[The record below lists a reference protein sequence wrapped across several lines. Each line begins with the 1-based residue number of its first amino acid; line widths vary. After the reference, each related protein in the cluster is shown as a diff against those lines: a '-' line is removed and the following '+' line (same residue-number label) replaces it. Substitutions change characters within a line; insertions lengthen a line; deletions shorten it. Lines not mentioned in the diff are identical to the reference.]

1 MSAVA
6 ESFEVQRANR
16 RFIKQ
21 SFRAPMLERD
31 HEMALARRWRDVGAT
46 TTTSTPCT
54 SW

>member
-6 ESFEVQRANR
+6 ESFEAQRANR

-21 SFRAPMLERD
+21 SFRTPMLERE
-31 HEMALARRWRDVGAT
+31 HEMGRSRGVGAT